1 MALRKKRDS
10 TFASPM
16 CSSRRVTMPVKTQYK
31 VAAVQAAPVFLD
43 LEKSLDK
50 AIALIAQ
57 ASRNGASLI
66 AFPEVWVPGYPWWI
80 WTDAPATGMRFVQR
94 YFENAMAFADEA
106 FQRVCQAAAEHRI
119 HVVLGYAERRAGTLY
134 LSQALIDDQGRC
146 VGNRRKL
153 KPTHVER
160 SVFGEGDGRDLVV
173 FDTALGKLGAL
184 NCAEHFQPL
193 SKYAM
198 YAQHEQV
205 HVAAWPSFSVYRGA
219 AFQLSAQANN
229 AASQVYAL
237 EGQCFVLAP
246 CAIVDKAMLAELID
260 TPLKAELLLEG
271 GGFAMIYGP
280 DGSPLCEPI
289 PETEEGILYAEVDLG
304 AISVAKAALDP
315 VGHYARP
322 DVLRL
327 MINRTPGSL
336 VQEWSVEHGQV
347 SMDRQSQDLD

>member
-1 MALRKKRDS
+1 MSQHTR
-10 TFASPM
+10 
-16 CSSRRVTMPVKTQYK
+16 YK

-43 LEKSLDK
+43 LHKSIDK
-50 AIALIAQ
+50 AIDLIAEAANQ
-57 ASRNGASLI
+57 GAALI
-66 AFPEVWVPGYPWWI
+66 AFPEVWIPGYPWWI
-80 WTDAPATGMRFVQR
+80 WTDAPASGMRFVQR
-94 YFENAMAFADEA
+94 YFENAMAPGSEP
-106 FQRVCQAAAEHRI
+106 FQRLLDAAAQHRI
-119 HVVLGYAERRAGTLY
+119 HVVLGYVERSGGTLY
-134 LSQALIDDQGRC
+134 LSQAIIDDEGRL

-173 FDTALGKLGAL
+173 FDTALGRLGAL
-184 NCAEHFQPL
+184 NCAEHVQPL
-193 SKYAM
+193 SKFAM

-260 TPLKAELLLEG
+260 TPQKAEWLLEG

-280 DGSPLCEPI
+280 DGAPLCEPI
-289 PETEEGILYAEVDLG
+289 AETQEGILYADIDLG
-304 AISVAKAALDP
+304 SIAVAKAALDP

-327 MINRTPGSL
+327 LINRTPAQPM
-336 VQEWSVEHGQV
+336 QEWVDES
-347 SMDRQSQDLD
+347 SMNSDSL